1 MMVAKPSPK
10 PRTPRAVNNKT
21 SRDGTAT
28 ATASAGLAGA
38 RMRAR
43 AARKNDLKAR
53 LAGGDM
59 KRPDNF
65 TDAML
70 RHVALWGDRHP
81 HERYKYPSIFQVKI
95 GVSSRLTPEKS
106 SRTRI
111 AFRKAASS
119 RRPYR

>member
-10 PRTPRAVNNKT
+10 PRTPRAMNNKT
-21 SRDGTAT
+21 SRDGTAP
-28 ATASAGLAGA
+28 APAGLAGA

-53 LAGGDM
+53 LVGGDM
-59 KRPDNF
+59 ERPDDF

-70 RHVALWGDRHP
+70 RHVALWGDRYP
-81 HERYKYPSIFQVKI
+81 HSGYKYPSIFQVKI

-119 RRPYR
+119 RRP